1 MTILWHCRSC
11 NECGNKSMNLQ
22 DLIKY
27 RKDQEDM
34 IHLLIRL
41 LEHKC
46 EDPQIGIKIDG
57 DSQ

>member
-1 MTILWHCRSC
+1 
-11 NECGNKSMNLQ
+11 MNLQ

-57 DSQ
+57 NSQ